1 MMIMRRKNISGS
13 KFACWINILK
23 NNLAKYTYL
32 LSVNITNLEKILG
45 SELKLSADE
54 TRTFLFIVRNG
65 KMTPIRIHGALQISL
80 LEARRVANSLVEK
93 GMLIEVS
100 PEEYESLHPRF
111 AASNR
116 YRTLC
121 EVGNIEFKKNTK
133 IDNIGLIL
141 EDDYEDARTK

>member
-1 MMIMRRKNISGS
+1 
-13 KFACWINILK
+13 
-23 NNLAKYTYL
+23 
-32 LSVNITNLEKILG
+32 LSVDLNQLEKILG

-54 TRTFLFIVRNG
+54 SRTFLLIVRNG
-65 KMTPIRIHGALQISL
+65 KMTPETIHDALQITL
-80 LEARRVANSLVEK
+80 LEARRVASSLVEK

-100 PEEYESLHPRF
+100 AAEYESLHPRF

-121 EVGNIEFKKNTK
+121 EEENIEFKKNTK

-141 EDDYEDARTK
+141 EDDYENARTK

>member
-1 MMIMRRKNISGS
+1 
-13 KFACWINILK
+13 
-23 NNLAKYTYL
+23 
-32 LSVNITNLEKILG
+32 
-45 SELKLSADE
+45 
-54 TRTFLFIVRNG
+54 
-65 KMTPIRIHGALQISL
+65 MTPRSIHDALQISL

-100 PEEYESLHPRF
+100 HEEYESLHPRF

-121 EVGNIEFKKNTK
+121 EEGNIESRKNTK

>member
-1 MMIMRRKNISGS
+1 M
-13 KFACWINILK
+13 
-23 NNLAKYTYL
+23 
-32 LSVNITNLEKILG
+32 SVNITNLEKILG

-65 KMTPIRIHGALQISL
+65 KMTPIRIHDALQISL

-121 EVGNIEFKKNTK
+121 EEGNIEFKKNTK

>member
-1 MMIMRRKNISGS
+1 
-13 KFACWINILK
+13 
-23 NNLAKYTYL
+23 

-65 KMTPIRIHGALQISL
+65 KMTPRRIHDALQISL

-100 PEEYESLHPRF
+100 HEEYESLHPRF

-121 EVGNIEFKKNTK
+121 EEGNIEFRKNTK

>member
-1 MMIMRRKNISGS
+1 M
-13 KFACWINILK
+13 
-23 NNLAKYTYL
+23 
-32 LSVNITNLEKILG
+32 SVNITNLEKILG
-45 SELKLSADE
+45 SELKLSVGE
-54 TRTFLFIVRNG
+54 TRTFLFVVRNG
-65 KMTPIRIHGALQISL
+65 KMTPGRIHDALQISL
-80 LEARRVANSLVEK
+80 LEARRVVNSLVEK

-121 EVGNIEFKKNTK
+121 AEENIEFKKNTK

-141 EDDYEDARTK
+141 ENDYEDARTK